1 MDGTS
6 ETQKGQMAPVMH
18 RIEHGGNLRRAESL
32 FPAAPRPWID
42 LSTGINPH
50 TYPMPLLSPEAFARL
65 PEPDDLARLKQTA
78 AGVYGAASADQI
90 AAAAGTQI
98 LLPLLIEARFG
109 SFSPEG
115 KTAAIL
121 SPTYAEHAQM
131 ARLAGFAVRETQEVA
146 DLFAADLAIVVNPNN
161 PDGRLIA
168 RDKLL
173 SLGRH
178 LQAKGGLLV
187 VDEAFMDVLAPG
199 DSVADNV
206 HDGLAVLRSFGKFYG
221 LAGVRLGFAVT
232 SEAVATRL
240 SAWLGPWVIPGP
252 TLAIGLAALSDTAWQ
267 LEMRQRLD
275 REAGEL
281 DRLLSAAGLTVAGGT
296 SLFRYL
302 RHSEAQCLFRHL
314 GQAGILVRR
323 FADRPDA
330 LRIGLP
336 RPDQWK
342 RLEEALCSEIW
353 HV

>member
-1 MDGTS
+1 
-6 ETQKGQMAPVMH
+6 MAPVMH

-50 TYPMPLLSPEAFARL
+50 AYPVPSLSPEAFCRL
-65 PEPDDLARLKQTA
+65 PEPDDLARLKQA
-78 AGVYGAASADQI
+78 AASVYGAASADHL

-109 SFSPEG
+109 TFSPEG

-131 ARLAGFAVRETQEVA
+131 AQLAGFAVRETQEVA

-161 PDGRLIA
+161 PDGRLIG
-168 RDKLL
+168 RDELL
-173 SLGRH
+173 MLGRH
-178 LQAKGGLLV
+178 LAGRGGLLV
-187 VDEAFMDVLAPG
+187 VDEAFVDVLAPG
-199 DSVADNV
+199 ASVADSV

-221 LAGVRLGFAVT
+221 LAGVRLGFAVA
-232 SEAVATRL
+232 SIPVAARL
-240 SAWLGPWVIPGP
+240 SARLGPWVIPGP

-267 LEMRQRLD
+267 QEMRQRLD

-281 DRLLSAAGLTVAGGT
+281 DRLLATAGLAVAGGT
-296 SLFRYL
+296 SLFRYV
-302 RHSEAQCLFRHL
+302 RNERAERLFLHL
-314 GQAGILVRR
+314 GEAGILVRR
-323 FADRPDA
+323 FAERPNT

-336 RPDQWK
+336 RPEQWK

>member
-1 MDGTS
+1 
-6 ETQKGQMAPVMH
+6 MAPVMH

-50 TYPMPLLSPEAFARL
+50 AYPVPPLSPEAFCRL
-65 PEPDDLARLKQTA
+65 PEPDDLVRLKDVA
-78 AGVYGAASADQI
+78 AKVYGAASPDQI

-131 ARLAGFAVRETQEVA
+131 ARLAGFAVRETHEMA

-168 RDKLL
+168 RDELL
-173 SLGRH
+173 ALGRH
-178 LQAKGGLLV
+178 LEGKGGLLV
-187 VDEAFMDVLAPG
+187 VDEAFMDVLPPG
-199 DSVADNV
+199 ASVADSV
-206 HDGLAVLRSFGKFYG
+206 HEGLAVLRSFGKFYG
-221 LAGVRLGFAVT
+221 LAGVRLGFAVA
-232 SEAVATRL
+232 SEAVAARL
-240 SAWLGPWVIPGP
+240 SARLGPWVIPGP

-267 LEMRQRLD
+267 QEMRQRLD

-302 RHSEAQCLFRHL
+302 RHPEAERLFRHL
-314 GQAGILVRR
+314 GEAGILVRR
-323 FADRPDA
+323 FAERPDT

-336 RPDQWK
+336 RPEQWK

>member
-1 MDGTS
+1 
-6 ETQKGQMAPVMH
+6 MAPVMH
-18 RIEHGGNLRRAESL
+18 RIEHGGNLRRAERL

-50 TYPMPLLSPEAFARL
+50 AYPVPPLPADAFSRL
-65 PEPDDLARLKQTA
+65 PEPEDLTRLKRCA
-78 AGVYGAASADQI
+78 AKVYGASSADHL

-109 SFSPEG
+109 TFSPEG

-131 ARLAGFAVRETQEVA
+131 ARLAGFAVRETQEMA

-161 PDGRLIA
+161 PDGRLIG
-168 RDKLL
+168 RDELL
-173 SLGRH
+173 MLGRH
-178 LQAKGGLLV
+178 LAGRGGLLV
-187 VDEAFMDVLAPG
+187 VDEAFVDVLAPG
-199 DSVADNV
+199 ASVADSV

-221 LAGVRLGFAVT
+221 LAGVRLGFAVA
-232 SEAVATRL
+232 SIPVAARL
-240 SAWLGPWVIPGP
+240 SARLGPWVIPGP
-252 TLAIGLAALSDTAWQ
+252 TLAIGLAALADDAWQ
-267 LEMRQRLD
+267 QDMRQRLGRD
-275 REAGEL
+275 AADL

-302 RHSEAQCLFRHL
+302 QHPEAQRLFRHL
-314 GQAGILVRR
+314 GEAGILVRR
-323 FADRPDA
+323 FAERPDT

-336 RPDQWK
+336 RPEQWK